1 MTKAGGPFSRR
12 PCAHEQRRRS
22 SPHHRIY
29 DASHQRVEAIRQAAV
44 SWRSLD
50 DGASWSRKPT
60 PAFKERQLSNGSGGW
75 SPLANAVEGRNVP
88 APEPAFEMGRRA
100 HAAFHPR
107 AMQQVPA
114 RHSEKNCASPHTPWS
129 CSAAERSAHPHRR
142 CPEAQAGRP
151 PTWRAMGPG
160 RGLLRHASGVSAHL
174 LTATPCGRM
183 SS

>member
-75 SPLANAVEGRNVP
+75 SPLGKCSRRQKCACARAGVRDGPTRPRCFPPSRYAVG
-88 APEPAFEMGRRA
+88 
-100 HAAFHPR
+100 PR
-107 AMQQVPA
+107 ASLRKKLRLPA
-114 RHSEKNCASPHTPWS
+114 NPVVMLRRRTLRAPTSTLPRGSGRAPTNLACDGTRAWPITACIW
-129 CSAAERSAHPHRR
+129 CLRSLVDRN
-142 CPEAQAGRP
+142 
-151 PTWRAMGPG
+151 T
-160 RGLLRHASGVSAHL
+160 LRENE
-174 LTATPCGRM
+174 
-183 SS
+183 